1 MSGTSPGVGTDRRRV
16 LWGYAASIGAA
27 AGYGTGAVASRA
39 LVADHSPPMV
49 ASAFSL
55 IFGTAMVA
63 VLFHRNGVAALAK
76 AGQEAWLF
84 MSLSGVASAWGLAF
98 LFLAFKEAPVV
109 LVAPLS
115 GSYPL
120 VAIVLTHLF
129 LQRLEKVTLR
139 TVVGAIMVVA
149 GVALIAATRA

>member
-1 MSGTSPGVGTDRRRV
+1 
-16 LWGYAASIGAA
+16 
-27 AGYGTGAVASRA
+27 
-39 LVADHSPPMV
+39 
-49 ASAFSL
+49 
-55 IFGTAMVA
+55 MVA

-84 MSLSGVASAWGLAF
+84 MSLSGVASAWGVAF